1 MKNNQPFNGLL
12 DANSFKKFV
21 QYTKKIKFDLS
32 IIRTLGL
39 VSFWSWSATELSS
52 TWIYQGSVVEFNWH
66 LIEKS
71 EETSNQSLWNDEAW
85 QCFKSEWGLTSEV
98 GWPVSIF
105 ISEHKCISK
114 NQNWNEINLRYRGN
128 VKE

>member
-39 VSFWSWSATELSS
+39 VSF
-52 TWIYQGSVVEFNWH
+52 
-66 LIEKS
+66 
-71 EETSNQSLWNDEAW
+71 
-85 QCFKSEWGLTSEV
+85 
-98 GWPVSIF
+98 
-105 ISEHKCISK
+105 
-114 NQNWNEINLRYRGN
+114 
-128 VKE
+128 